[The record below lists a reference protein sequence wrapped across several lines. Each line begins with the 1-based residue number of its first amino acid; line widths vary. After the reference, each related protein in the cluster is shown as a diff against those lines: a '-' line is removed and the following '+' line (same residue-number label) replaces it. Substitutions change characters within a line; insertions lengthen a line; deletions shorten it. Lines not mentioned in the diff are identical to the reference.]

1 MPLVNG
7 IYESLLTVPF
17 TGLKMDRKTYKPYCK
32 TSSRERWRRQ
42 WSGEGARRRGRTRT
56 CPDSDL
62 RHTAITHMI
71 EQDVPLS
78 IIAQLI
84 GWSPSTTVQMAI
96 RYGHFCMKTLHAAVA
111 RIGAIEESRPIS
123 RPAVLPGARSDQ
135 CCLSCSFYL
144 VASQGFEP
152 RLIGSEPTVLP
163 LNEEATG

>member
-17 TGLKMDRKTYKPYCK
+17 TGLKMDRK
-32 TSSRERWRRQ
+32 
-42 WSGEGARRRGRTRT
+42 A
-56 CPDSDL
+56 
-62 RHTAITHMI
+62 
-71 EQDVPLS
+71 
-78 IIAQLI
+78 
-84 GWSPSTTVQMAI
+84 
-96 RYGHFCMKTLHAAVA
+96 
-111 RIGAIEESRPIS
+111 S

-163 LNEEATG
+163 LNEEATDWCGAADLLAFRLQITADVRLS